1 MKVDN
6 ETQLD
11 GLFLAYREAS
21 EYTGANP
28 NFMPELWARI
38 DARRANS
45 RTVVRLSQIFASAAL
60 AVAVVLGIFASVAT
74 PQAPE
79 ETWVENIAN
88 HHFQQDYGVPV
99 QVSVPVENVAFS
111 GKSFSGK

>member
-1 MKVDN
+1 MTVDN

-21 EYTGANP
+21 EYTGVHP

-38 DARRANS
+38 DARRASS

-60 AVAVVLGIFASVAT
+60 AVAVVLGIFASLT
-74 PQAPE
+74 PQQALE
-79 ETWVENIAN
+79 ETLVENIAN
-88 HHFQQDYGVPV
+88 HHFAQQDYGMPV
-99 QVSVPVENVAFS
+99 QVSVPVEKA
-111 GKSFSGK
+111 SFSIK